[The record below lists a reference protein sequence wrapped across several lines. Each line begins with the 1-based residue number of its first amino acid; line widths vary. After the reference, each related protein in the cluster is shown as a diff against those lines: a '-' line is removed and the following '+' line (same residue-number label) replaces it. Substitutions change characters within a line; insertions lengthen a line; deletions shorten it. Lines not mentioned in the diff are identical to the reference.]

1 MKRSLSVPITL
12 WVNRLLFAL
21 IGVLVFLIPRLL
33 DIYCRLRPLG
43 ENARL
48 SILLCFYCCVPVVAA
63 ALVWIECLLKNI
75 MKKDIFVTPNLNY
88 IRRIRLCC
96 ALVSLICLPASLYY
110 MPLIFLVLIMAFLSL
125 MVNVVCQVF
134 KAAVALREEND
145 LTI

>member
-1 MKRSLSVPITL
+1 M
-12 WVNRLLFAL
+12 
-21 IGVLVFLIPRLL
+21 
-33 DIYCRLRPLG
+33 
-43 ENARL
+43 
-48 SILLCFYCCVPVVAA
+48 VAA

-75 MKKDIFVTPNLNY
+75 MKKEIFVVQNLNH

-96 ALVSLICLPASLYY
+96 ALVSLISLPASLFY

>member
-1 MKRSLSVPITL
+1 MKRSLSVPITI

-21 IGVLVFLIPRLL
+21 IGVLIFLVPRLL
-33 DIYCRLRPLG
+33 DIYSRMRPLG
-43 ENARL
+43 GHARL

-63 ALVWIECLLKNI
+63 ALVCIEFLLKNI
-75 MKKDIFVTPNLNY
+75 RKKEIFVASNLNH

-96 ALVSLICLPASLYY
+96 ALVSLISLPASLYY

>member
-21 IGVLVFLIPRLL
+21 IGVLIFLVPRLL
-33 DIYCRLRPLG
+33 DIYSRMRPLG
-43 ENARL
+43 GYARL

-63 ALVWIECLLKNI
+63 ALVCIEFLLKNI
-75 MKKDIFVTPNLNY
+75 RKKEIFVASNLNH

-96 ALVSLICLPASLYY
+96 ALVSLISLPASLYY